1 MPRSRPSLPI
11 EPTHSPHSDIYSMPY
26 PRRAEPTV
34 QMVIRIP
41 ETLHAELHS
50 LLVNPV
56 TGRIKFGTWTRTIE
70 AIIRDYV
77 DSQKLTGYGIG
88 PKP

>member
-1 MPRSRPSLPI
+1 
-11 EPTHSPHSDIYSMPY
+11 MPY
-26 PRRAEPTV
+26 PRRPEPTV

-50 LLVNPV
+50 MLVDPR

-70 AIIRDYV
+70 AIIRQYV
-77 DSQKLTGYGIG
+77 ESQKLVGYGTG
-88 PKP
+88 PHGGSEGTLSRSRS